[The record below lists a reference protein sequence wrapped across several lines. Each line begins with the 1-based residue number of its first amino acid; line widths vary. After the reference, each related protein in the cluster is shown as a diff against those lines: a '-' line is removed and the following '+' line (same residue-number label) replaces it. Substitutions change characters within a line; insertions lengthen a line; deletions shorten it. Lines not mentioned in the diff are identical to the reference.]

1 MPEDK
6 QEEKTVDIDTSGP
19 GADIELP
26 EEKVTEV
33 TETAEPEQKVEEKV
47 EEKQETSDEK
57 QETEAKVEE
66 KKEELEE
73 YSQGVQKRIVCREYV
88 FRKN

>member
-26 EEKVTEV
+26 EEKVSEV
-33 TETAEPEQKVEEKV
+33 VETTETVEPEKQVEEKV
-47 EEKQETSDEK
+47 EEKPVEEK
-57 QETEAKVEE
+57 QETKTEEKPVEE
-66 KKEELEE
+66 KQETKTEEKTDELKDYGEEL
-73 YSQGVQKRIVCREYV
+73 K
-88 FRKN
+88 

>member
-57 QETEAKVEE
+57 PVED
-66 KKEELEE
+66 K
-73 YSQGVQKRIVCREYV
+73 S
-88 FRKN
+88 